1 MEFFNFQ
8 FLIGLIIGGLITL
21 VLYPMI
27 KKKDDT
33 EADNFHEKMG
43 AFKESILNIE
53 QAIEKIKEDEA
64 NKKGSISTMLEDFK
78 TRGENLERVAR
89 EMKNTL
95 ISGPGQKQGAWG
107 QMVLEYILKKLEFT
121 EGQQFE
127 TQKSIT
133 TEEGRLIPDVVVHF
147 PDNREVVIDSKVS
160 LTAWDE
166 YVNSDDP
173 VIKEEALKRHRISIK
188 NHIDSLSK
196 KDYQKLYKINSL
208 DSVIMFVPNEASI
221 SSLGDISRK
230 MMEYALE
237 NKVTMVGPA
246 MLYFTLKTVEYY
258 WKAERQSKNIKEVVK
273 LAEEIG
279 SQGIRVYDSSKKAA
293 EAIKKTSDSV
303 EEVLRQV
310 KDGRGSLIGKV
321 KKMEKLGGLTFKKK
335 KIPDEILEDIEE
347 DVIED
352 QENKQISDK

>member
-27 KKKDDT
+27 KKKNDT

-43 AFKESILNIE
+43 AFKESISNIE
-53 QAIEKIKEDEA
+53 QAIKELKEDEA
-64 NKKGSISTMLEDFK
+64 TRKGSISTMLEDFK

-133 TEEGRLIPDVVVHF
+133 TETQGRLIPDVIVHF
-147 PDNREVVIDSKVS
+147 PDNREVIIDSKVS

-196 KDYQKLYKINSL
+196 KDYQKLYNINSL

-237 NKVTMVGPA
+237 KKITMVGPA

-279 SQGIRVYDSSKKAA
+279 SQGIKVYDSSKKAV
-293 EAIKKTSDSV
+293 EAIKKTSESV
-303 EEVLRQV
+303 EEVLKQV

-321 KKMEKLGGLTFKKK
+321 KKMEKMGGLTFKKK
-335 KIPDEILEDIEE
+335 IPEEILEDIEE
-347 DVIED
+347 DVSED
-352 QENKQISDK
+352 QENKQIANK

>member
-1 MEFFNFQ
+1 MEFFNLQ
-8 FLIGLIIGGLITL
+8 FLIGLIMGGLITL

-27 KKKDDT
+27 KKKDDA

-43 AFKESILNIE
+43 AFKESISNIE
-53 QAIEKIKEDEA
+53 QAIKELKEDEA
-64 NKKGSISTMLEDFK
+64 TRKGSISTMLEDFK

-196 KDYQKLYKINSL
+196 KDYQKLYNINSL

-237 NKVTMVGPA
+237 KKVTMVGPA

-279 SQGIRVYDSSKKAA
+279 TQGIRVYDSSKKAV

-303 EEVLRQV
+303 EEVLKQV

-335 KIPDEILEDIEE
+335 IPEEILEDIEE

-352 QENKQISDK
+352 QEKKQIANK

>member
-27 KKKDDT
+27 KKKNDT

-43 AFKESILNIE
+43 AFKESISNIE
-53 QAIEKIKEDEA
+53 QAIKELKEDEA
-64 NKKGSISTMLEDFK
+64 TRKGSISTMLEDFK

-133 TEEGRLIPDVVVHF
+133 TETQGRLIPDVIVHF
-147 PDNREVVIDSKVS
+147 PNNREVIIDSKVS

-196 KDYQKLYKINSL
+196 KDYQKLYNINSL

-237 NKVTMVGPA
+237 KKITMVGPA

-279 SQGIRVYDSSKKAA
+279 SQGIRVYDSSKKAV
-293 EAIKKTSDSV
+293 EAIKKTSESV
-303 EEVLRQV
+303 EEVLKQV

-321 KKMEKLGGLTFKKK
+321 KKMEKMGGLTFKKK
-335 KIPDEILEDIEE
+335 IPEEILEDIEE
-347 DVIED
+347 DVSED
-352 QENKQISDK
+352 QENKQIANK